1 LRLIKGQYGLVNSAT
16 YPISTVS
23 AIDVSN
29 ESTLLRKTAIEIEE
43 DIDQE
48 RKQGRATY
56 FGETLEL
63 LCHLQ
68 LQS

>member
-1 LRLIKGQYGLVNSAT
+1 MDSKMSAQ
-16 YPISTVS
+16 
-23 AIDVSN
+23 
-29 ESTLLRKTAIEIEE
+29 IEE

>member
-1 LRLIKGQYGLVNSAT
+1 MAGLGSRGQTLVLAWFASVQVMDGKMSAQ
-16 YPISTVS
+16 IQ
-23 AIDVSN
+23 
-29 ESTLLRKTAIEIEE
+29 EE
-43 DIDQE
+43 IDQE